1 MGGHD
6 AVSPDASHL
15 RGDEDSSN
23 SFSIPK
29 NLSQEPIR
37 PHITSLLRRQS
48 NWIRTIK
55 SFACSPSVKAVSLIL
70 LCHHAIYQE
79 QVAVHSRC
87 ISQALDA
94 IKPPG
99 IPLVTPE
106 HSTFLLSVF
115 VLRSV
120 ELAQGTEEYGLT

>member
-37 PHITSLLRRQS
+37 TQHLTTTTPKQLDSDNQILSL
-48 NWIRTIK
+48 
-55 SFACSPSVKAVSLIL
+55 FAQRENGLFDNGVPSRDLPGVDSGTVSLP
-70 LCHHAIYQE
+70 AI
-79 QVAVHSRC
+79 
-87 ISQALDA
+87 
-94 IKPPG
+94 
-99 IPLVTPE
+99 
-106 HSTFLLSVF
+106 ST
-115 VLRSV
+115 
-120 ELAQGTEEYGLT
+120 

>member
-37 PHITSLLRRQS
+37 TQHLTTTTPKQLDWDNQILCLFSQRERGLADIAL
-48 NWIRTIK
+48 
-55 SFACSPSVKAVSLIL
+55 PSRDLPTASSGTVSL
-70 LCHHAIYQE
+70 HF
-79 QVAVHSRC
+79 
-87 ISQALDA
+87 
-94 IKPPG
+94 P
-99 IPLVTPE
+99 
-106 HSTFLLSVF
+106 ST
-115 VLRSV
+115 
-120 ELAQGTEEYGLT
+120 

>member
-37 PHITSLLRRQS
+37 PHLLTSTSPKQLDSDNQILCL
-48 NWIRTIK
+48 
-55 SFACSPSVKAVSLIL
+55 FAQRESGLADIALPSRDLPTAGS
-70 LCHHAIYQE
+70 
-79 QVAVHSRC
+79 
-87 ISQALDA
+87 
-94 IKPPG
+94 
-99 IPLVTPE
+99 
-106 HSTFLLSVF
+106 
-115 VLRSV
+115 
-120 ELAQGTEEYGLT
+120 GT